1 MQRNVFERH
10 PVDGF
15 RTSKVESISVTGQG
29 RRLFAGTSEGNL
41 ILYESRIENTASGT
55 RHPFYPS
62 RGFIDHADLFSL
74 VVQAKFTLAAVATPF
89 ERPRRTRK
97 LSSPW

>member
-29 RRLFAGTSEGNL
+29 KRLFAGTSEGNL
-41 ILYESRIENTASGT
+41 IVYESRIENTAGGK
-55 RHPFYPS
+55 RYPFYHS
-62 RGFIDHADLFSL
+62 RGFLDHADWFALI
-74 VVQAKFTLAAVATPF
+74 V
-89 ERPRRTRK
+89 
-97 LSSPW
+97 